1 MLISSQPGRDE
12 HQIFH
17 QVKTT
22 HKSECQNL
30 KKQTKTNDALV
41 MYRYPHTSS
50 PN

>member
-12 HQIFH
+12 HQISH

-30 KKQTKTNDALV
+30 EKQTKTNDALV
-41 MYRYPHTSS
+41 KFF
-50 PN
+50 